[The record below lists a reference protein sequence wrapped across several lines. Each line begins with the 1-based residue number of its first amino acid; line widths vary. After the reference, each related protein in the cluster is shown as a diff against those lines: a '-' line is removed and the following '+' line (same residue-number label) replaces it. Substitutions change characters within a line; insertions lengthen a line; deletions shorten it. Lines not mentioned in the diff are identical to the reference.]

1 MNLNEVIDFIQRSTE
16 HQANSLHGL
25 IVFLCFGA
33 VHGRPERVSGRL
45 WSVIFFLVSYD
56 TVKCGH
62 RFLIIVVL

>member
-1 MNLNEVIDFIQRSTE
+1 MNLNKVIDFIQRSTE

-33 VHGRPERVSGRL
+33 VHGRL
-45 WSVIFFLVSYD
+45 FLVSYD
-56 TVKCGH
+56 TVKRGH